1 MDSLVFLLI
10 KWIVSYYFT
19 ISGQKIFIQLQKN
32 LKMIEFALVLQL
44 LFLTIKDKNQ
54 IWKI

>member
-54 IWKI
+54 IWKF